1 MVLFLIKVFI
11 VWVNLEFI
19 IRIPLE
25 LKLFCFL

>member
-25 LKLFCFL
+25 LNLFCLL